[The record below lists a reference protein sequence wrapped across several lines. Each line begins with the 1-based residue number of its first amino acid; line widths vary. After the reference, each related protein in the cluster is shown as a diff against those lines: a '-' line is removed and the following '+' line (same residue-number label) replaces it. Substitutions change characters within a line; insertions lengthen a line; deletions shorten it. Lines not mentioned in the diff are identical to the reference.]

1 MPPSFKNAP
10 NGIPGNSDAGA
21 LNSWLL
27 WQMLGLYPVVTQPV
41 YLISSPW
48 FPDLNMTIN
57 GNRTLRITATGLGPD
72 SFYVKSVKVNGKVWD
87 KNWIEHKDI
96 MVEGGIIEFDVGSVS
111 QVLDRNI
118 MLRLVLILR
127 SHRNQ

>member
-87 KNWIEHKDI
+87 RNWIEHKDI